1 MFLYFESDILIF
13 NINNDNKINN
23 KINNKI
29 FKNNELKNKIKHIIQ
44 STNYFLRLP
53 HLCPSYSLHGSILTL
68 P

>member
-23 KINNKI
+23 KI
-29 FKNNELKNKIKHIIQ
+29 FKNNELKNKIKNIIQ